1 MKMNWITILYCRTLY
16 KLKLTHRKRRLDR
29 IEKKYYKAFPDRVND
44 HFIATR
50 PIPNVKVTKYHAVT
64 LKSNVRIPRDFLSFD
79 GTETM
84 VKHELFK
91 ELEPEISK
99 RIEIHTLMDPEEKD
113 IITYEAYFRFYEED

>member
-1 MKMNWITILYCRTLY
+1 MIKWIYNLELALI
-16 KLKLTHRKRRLDR
+16 KRRRDW
-29 IEKKYYKAFPDRVND
+29 IEKKYYKAFPDRVNE
-44 HFIATR
+44 HFLATR
-50 PIPNVKVTKYHAVT
+50 PIPTLKVTKYHAVT
-64 LKSNVRIPRDFLSFD
+64 LKSEIRIMRDFLSFS

-99 RIEIHTLMDPEEKD
+99 RIEIHTLTDPEEKD